1 MRRAAR
7 TGLDSPAT
15 TPLPELQRT
24 ARTVLVGHKEN
35 TVSRNLAALRTLL
48 VNDLTSEDFDSAR
61 SPLDDAV
68 ASDRS
73 MINQTGAARN
83 SPKVPN
89 GVIRMGEAAT
99 GHEAWRHG
107 QNRGYGGYGGGGR
120 GDRPG
125 AGAGWHAGG

>member
-15 TPLPELQRT
+15 TPLPEFQRT
-24 ARTVLVGHKEN
+24 ARIVLVGHKEN
-35 TVSRNLAALRTLL
+35 TVSRNLAALRTLH

-68 ASDRS
+68 VSDRS

-83 SPKVPN
+83 SPKVPI
-89 GVIRMGEAAT
+89 GVIR
-99 GHEAWRHG
+99 
-107 QNRGYGGYGGGGR
+107 
-120 GDRPG
+120 
-125 AGAGWHAGG
+125 AGGASLRPEDLKHEQDSCHRGFRRHRGRY